1 MKNLF
6 GWEIECKSPLEI
18 RHEDGSF
25 ATGQA
30 AQIILNSM
38 DDAEDDVASKV
49 KIFMGYGTGAENAYN
64 TWMEENKRKIT
75 VIDIKFS
82 CSATDAYIAVF
93 YKEEF

>member
-49 KIFMGYGTGAENAYN
+49 KIFMGYGTGAYN